1 MAESKLSRIS
11 FTPPPASPTNKL
23 SPIPT
28 GLKKKTPF
36 VIGVAGGTASGKVK
50 WLDSMIYV

>member
-1 MAESKLSRIS
+1 MAERRVS

-23 SPIPT
+23 SPIPN

-50 WLDSMIYV
+50 CLDSMVYV